1 MSIDLPPQEETF
13 AYFGFGSLVNRKT
26 LPSDIVTAIP
36 ATLNGWK
43 RHWQYRPS
51 QIFQSEQLQDI
62 ALLSVHRDQNTSIE
76 GLLVIDRLS
85 NLPSLDKR
93 ERGYDRVQ
101 LNDAELDIKN
111 SDISRYLNDS
121 VYVYVAR
128 SADYN
133 PADKKPLR
141 LLRSYLDVVM
151 QGFHSEFEMSG
162 VERFIET
169 TKGFP
174 MPILEDRDSPHYPRH
189 QQLSSLEQKQFDVFL
204 K

>member
-1 MSIDLPPQEETF
+1 MSIDLPPQEEIF

-85 NLPSLDKR
+85 NLASLDKR

-101 LNDAELDIKN
+101 LNDTELDIKN
-111 SDISRYLNDS
+111 SDINNYFNNS

-128 SADYN
+128 SVDYSV
-133 PADKKPLR
+133 ADKKPLR

-174 MPILEDRDSPHYPRH
+174 MPILEDRDAPHYPRH
-189 QQLSSLEQKQFDVFL
+189 QQLSNLEQKQFDVFL
-204 K
+204 E

>member
-1 MSIDLPPQEETF
+1 MSSDLPPEEETF

-26 LPSDIVTAIP
+26 LPDDIVTAIP
-36 ATLNGWK
+36 ATLNGWR

-85 NLPSLDKR
+85 NLPSLDRR
-93 ERGYDRVQ
+93 ENGYNRVQ
-101 LNDAELDIKN
+101 LKNVELDIKN
-111 SDISRYLNDS
+111 REIEKYINNS
-121 VYVYVAR
+121 VYIYVAR
-128 SADYN
+128 PADYGD
-133 PADKKPLR
+133 ADKKPLR

-151 QGFHSEFEMSG
+151 QGFHCEFEMSG
-162 VERFIET
+162 VERFIDT

-174 MPILEDRDSPHYPRH
+174 MSILEDRDAPHYPRH
-189 QQLSSLEQKQFDVFL
+189 QQLSDHENEQFDIFL